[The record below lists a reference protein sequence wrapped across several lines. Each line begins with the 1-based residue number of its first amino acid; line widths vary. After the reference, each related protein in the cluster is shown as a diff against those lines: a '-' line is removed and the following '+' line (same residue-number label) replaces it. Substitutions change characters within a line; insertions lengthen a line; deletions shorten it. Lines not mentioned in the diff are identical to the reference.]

1 MGRDK
6 ASLPFG
12 DETILERVLR
22 GAATVAG
29 EIVVA
34 AAPAQR
40 VPDRYRVVRDEEA
53 GAGPLPALIRAVRLI
68 EASHTFVLACDLP
81 LLRPEV
87 LALLIELSE
96 GWEGAVPRID
106 GRRLATCAVFQT
118 AALVVAADRFGDPRH
133 RSLRDF
139 IGGLRIRDVPAAA
152 LAAVDP
158 DLRSFAPCNTPDEY
172 RRALELEARRQ
183 ELGGRS

>member
-12 DETILERVLR
+12 DETILDRVLR
-22 GAATVAG
+22 CAATVAD

-40 VPDRYRVVRDEEA
+40 VPDGYRVVRDEQT
-53 GAGPLPALIRAVRLI
+53 GAGPLPALIQAVRLV
-68 EASHTFVLACDLP
+68 EAGRTFVLAGDLP
-81 LLRPEV
+81 LLRSEV
-87 LALLIELSE
+87 LAFLVELSE
-96 GWEGAVPRID
+96 GWEGAAPRIE

-118 AALVVAADRFGDPRH
+118 AALVLAADRFGDPRH

-139 IGGLRIRDVPAAA
+139 IAGLRIRDVPASAF
-152 LAAVDP
+152 AAVDP
-158 DLRSFAPCNTPDEY
+158 GLLSFAPCNTPEEY
-172 RRALELEARRQ
+172 RRALESRDRR
-183 ELGGRS
+183 